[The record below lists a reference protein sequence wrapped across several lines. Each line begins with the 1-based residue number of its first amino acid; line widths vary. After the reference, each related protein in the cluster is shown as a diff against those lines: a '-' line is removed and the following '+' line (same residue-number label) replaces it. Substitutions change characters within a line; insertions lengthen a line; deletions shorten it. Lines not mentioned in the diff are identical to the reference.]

1 MLQLL
6 DNAFEEGWRQSE
18 DFLRHFPPKALVEAL
33 ANEEDVRVK
42 LITSTTGVHEKLARR
57 KSVESAADDLTL
69 ALEENTTTPAEV
81 LGLFPTE
88 VQVRCLQPAGLW
100 QFLIEVPFWSEK
112 NARAL
117 ERMTFTLESAL
128 SNEILT
134 LGALFDGFGFDEI
147 ARALPKKELEQVVT
161 RALQNGRAGT
171 ALSEQGLLDVV
182 PLRSLVEHLDLTTLW
197 ERVVLPQIAGPAGF
211 VGEAAAPVAAPSP
224 SGTQDGPREK
234 AETLPGEELL
244 ELDAGPQDEGL
255 LVEVK
260 ERLRKIDRLPRD
272 EKLPLQV
279 LTSIESMYEDLQA
292 AFTDEERLDAIREA
306 FPNETFLRIGVLALI
321 DLLDPSIDVQSPTIR
336 GADMDALLKI
346 VLYEERKR
354 RNPSKPA
361 SMPPPPPGGSRARSL
376 APPPRKKGGEADT
389 I

>member
-1 MLQLL
+1 
-6 DNAFEEGWRQSE
+6 
-18 DFLRHFPPKALVEAL
+18 
-33 ANEEDVRVK
+33 
-42 LITSTTGVHEKLARR
+42 
-57 KSVESAADDLTL
+57 
-69 ALEENTTTPAEV
+69 
-81 LGLFPTE
+81 
-88 VQVRCLQPAGLW
+88 
-100 QFLIEVPFWSEK
+100 
-112 NARAL
+112 
-117 ERMTFTLESAL
+117 
-128 SNEILT
+128 
-134 LGALFDGFGFDEI
+134 
-147 ARALPKKELEQVVT
+147 VVT
-161 RALQNGRAGT
+161 RALHSGRSGT

-211 VGEAAAPVAAPSP
+211 VGEAAAPVAAPNP
-224 SGTQDGPREK
+224 PAAQQDGPREK

-244 ELDAGPQDEGL
+244 ELGTAPEDEGL
-255 LVEVK
+255 LAEVK

-272 EKLPLQV
+272 ENLPLNV

-336 GADMDALLKI
+336 GAEMDALLKI

-361 SMPPPPPGGSRARSL
+361 SMPPPPPGGGRARSL

-389 I
+389 L